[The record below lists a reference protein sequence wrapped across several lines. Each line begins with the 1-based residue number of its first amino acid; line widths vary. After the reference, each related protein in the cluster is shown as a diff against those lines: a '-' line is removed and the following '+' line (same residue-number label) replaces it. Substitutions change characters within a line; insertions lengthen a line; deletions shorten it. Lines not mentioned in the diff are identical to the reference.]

1 MLVNRKGPDMDK
13 QYDVVIIG
21 AGSGGYIAAI
31 RAGQLGLSVAC
42 IESNPYAAPDGQP
55 RPGGTCLNVGCIP
68 SKALLASS
76 HLYEQVVH
84 HTAEHGISTGDATID
99 VNKMVD
105 RKDGVVTKMAKGIEY
120 LFKKN
125 KVDFIKARARFAGT
139 QGETYDLELSNEGRS
154 QRIGA
159 RHVIIATGSKPRQ
172 LPGTRI
178 DSKIVCDNAGALDF
192 REVPKRLCV
201 IGAGVIGL
209 ELGSVWRRLGAD
221 VTLLDAMPDFLPGC
235 DTAVS
240 KEMLKLMSSQGMK
253 FELGAAI
260 GDIALNGSEA
270 RISYRDH
277 AGASKELTCDKV
289 IVAIGRVPRTDGLD
303 LDAIGLELD
312 QRGYVPVDEHCR
324 TVLPNVFAIGDVV
337 RGPMLAHKAEEE
349 AIMVAEIIAGQAGH
363 VNYNAIPSIIYT
375 SPEAAW
381 VGKTEQELAREGRA
395 FKSGQFPFS
404 ANGRALGHGESQGF
418 VKVLADAQSD
428 LVLGVHIVSPLA
440 SEMIGEA
447 AMALEFSASSEDIA
461 RICHAHPTLYEAI
474 REAALAVDKR
484 ALNI

>member
-1 MLVNRKGPDMDK
+1 MQK

-42 IESNPYAAPDGQP
+42 IEANPYAAPDGQP

-84 HTAEHGISTGDATID
+84 HTAEHGISTGGAAMD

-125 KVDFIKARARFAGT
+125 KVDFIKGRARLRGRGERAYELEVLKDGLT
-139 QGETYDLELSNEGRS
+139 QQISASN
-154 QRIGA
+154 I
-159 RHVIIATGSKPRQ
+159 IIATGSKPRQ
-172 LPGTRI
+172 LPGTPI
-178 DSKIVCDNAGALDF
+178 DNQTVCDNAGALDF

-221 VTLLDAMPDFLPGC
+221 VTLLDAMSDFLPGC
-235 DTAVS
+235 DIAVS
-240 KEMLKLMSSQGMK
+240 KEMFKLMSSQGLK
-253 FELGAAI
+253 LDLGVSIDSITLAKA
-260 GDIALNGSEA
+260 EA
-270 RISYRDH
+270 VVSYRD
-277 AGASKELTCDKV
+277 GTGVSKQLTSDKV
-289 IVAIGRVPRTDGLD
+289 IVAIGRVPNTDGLA
-303 LDAIGLELD
+303 LDAIGLQPD
-312 QRGYVPVDEHCR
+312 GRGYIPVDDHCR
-324 TVLPNVFAIGDVV
+324 TSAPNVFAIGDVV

-349 AIMVAEIIAGQAGH
+349 GIMVAEIIAGQSGH
-363 VNYNAIPSIIYT
+363 VSYDAIPSIIYT
-375 SPEAAW
+375 SPEVAW
-381 VGKTEQELAREGRA
+381 VGKTEQELTRVGRA

-404 ANGRALGHGESQGF
+404 ANGRALGGGEAQGF

-428 LVLGVHIVSPLA
+428 VVLGVHIVSALA

>member
-1 MLVNRKGPDMDK
+1 MKA
-13 QYDVVIIG
+13 QYDLVIVG

-42 IESNPYAAPDGQP
+42 IESNPYAAPDGQA

-76 HLYEQVVH
+76 HLYEQVLH
-84 HTAEHGISTGDATID
+84 HTAEHGITTGGAAID
-99 VNKMVD
+99 VDKVID
-105 RKDGVVTKMAKGIEY
+105 RKDGVVSKMAKGIEY

-125 KVDFIKARARFAGT
+125 KVDFIKARARFVGMQDGVYSLEVSAGDSV
-139 QGETYDLELSNEGRS
+139 QQIS
-154 QRIGA
+154 A
-159 RHVIIATGSKPRQ
+159 RNVIIATGSKPRQ

-178 DSKIVCDNAGALDF
+178 DNAIICDNAGALDF

-201 IGAGVIGL
+201 VGAGVIGL

-240 KEMLKLMSSQGMK
+240 REMLKLLSGQGLK
-253 FELGAAI
+253 FDLGVAI
-260 GDIALNGSEA
+260 DSIALSVGGA
-270 RISYRDH
+270 HISYRDR
-277 AGASKELTCDKV
+277 AGAAKELACDKV
-289 IVAIGRVPRTDGLD
+289 IVAIGRVPNTDGLGIE
-303 LDAIGLELD
+303 AIGLELD

-324 TVLPNVFAIGDVV
+324 TKLPNLFAIGDVV

-349 AIMVAEIIAGQAGH
+349 GIMVAEIVAGQSGH
-363 VNYNAIPSIIYT
+363 VNYAAIPFIIYT

-404 ANGRALGHGESQGF
+404 ANGRALGHGDAQGF

-428 LVLGVHIVSPLA
+428 LVLGVHIVSSLA

>member
-1 MLVNRKGPDMDK
+1 MTK

-21 AGSGGYIAAI
+21 AGSAGYIAAI

-42 IESNPYAAPDGQP
+42 IESNPYAAPDNQP

-84 HTAEHGISTGDATID
+84 HTAEHGISTGTTAID

-125 KVDFIKARARFAGT
+125 KVDFIKARARFLGMQNGIYTLEVSTTGST
-139 QGETYDLELSNEGRS
+139 Q
-154 QRIGA
+154 QIVA
-159 RHVIIATGSKPRQ
+159 RNVIIATGSKPRQ
-172 LPGTRI
+172 LPGARI
-178 DSKIVCDNAGALDF
+178 DNAIICDNAGALDF
-192 REVPKRLCV
+192 REVPQRLCV

-235 DTAVS
+235 DSAVS
-240 KEMLKLMSSQGMK
+240 KEMFKLMSGQGLK
-253 FELGAAI
+253 FDLGVAI
-260 GDIALNGSEA
+260 DSIALAAEGA
-270 RISYRDH
+270 TISYRDR
-277 AGASKELTCDKV
+277 AGAIKELVSDKV
-289 IVAIGRVPRTDGLD
+289 IVAIGRVPNTDGLGVE
-303 LDAIGLELD
+303 AIGLQLD
-312 QRGYVPVDEHCR
+312 QRGYVPVDAHCR
-324 TVLPNVFAIGDVV
+324 AALQNLFAIGDVV

-349 AIMVAEIIAGQAGH
+349 GIMVAEIIAGQAGH
-363 VNYNAIPSIIYT
+363 VNYNAIPFIIYT

-381 VGKTEQELAREGRA
+381 VGKTEHELIREGRA
-395 FKSGQFPFS
+395 FRSGQFPFS
-404 ANGRALGHGESQGF
+404 ANGRALGHGDAQGF

-428 LVLGVHIVSPLA
+428 LVLGVHIVSSLA

-484 ALNI
+484 ALNY

>member
-1 MLVNRKGPDMDK
+1 MKK

-42 IESNPYAAPDGQP
+42 IESNPYAAPDGLP

-84 HTAEHGISTGDATID
+84 HTAEHGITTGDAAID
-99 VNKMVD
+99 IDKMIE
-105 RKDGVVTKMAKGIEY
+105 RKNVVVTKMAKGIEY

-125 KVDFIKARARFAGT
+125 KVDFIKARARFVGNQ
-139 QGETYDLELSNEGRS
+139 QGVYTLELSIAGS
-154 QRIGA
+154 VQQISA
-159 RHVIIATGSKPRQ
+159 RHVIIATGSKPRP
-172 LPGTRI
+172 LPVAQVDNTI
-178 DSKIVCDNAGALDF
+178 ICDNAGALDF
-192 REVPKRLCV
+192 RAVPKRLCV

-235 DTAVS
+235 DTAIS
-240 KEMLKLMSSQGMK
+240 KEMLKLMSSQGLK
-253 FELGAAI
+253 FDLGVTI
-260 GDIALNGSEA
+260 TGVALTVDGVQ
-270 RISYRDH
+270 ISYRDK
-277 AGASKELTCDKV
+277 AGTAKELASDKV
-289 IVAIGRVPRTDGLD
+289 IVAIGRVANTDGLGIET
-303 LDAIGLELD
+303 IGLALD
-312 QRGYVPVDEHCR
+312 QRGMVPVDEHCR
-324 TVLPNVFAIGDVV
+324 TALPNVFAIGDVV

-349 AIMVAEIIAGQAGH
+349 GIMVAEIIAGQSGH
-363 VNYNAIPSIIYT
+363 VNYAAIPFIIYT

-395 FKSGQFPFS
+395 FKAGQFPFS
-404 ANGRALGHGESQGF
+404 ANGRALGHGDTQGF
-418 VKVLADAQSD
+418 IKVLADAHSD
-428 LVLGVHIVSPLA
+428 LVLGVHIVSSLA

-447 AMALEFSASSEDIA
+447 AMAMEFSASSEDIA
-461 RICHAHPTLYEAI
+461 RICHAHPTLYEAM

>member
-1 MLVNRKGPDMDK
+1 MKA
-13 QYDVVIIG
+13 QYDLVIVG

-42 IESNPYAAPDGQP
+42 IESNPYAAPDGQA

-76 HLYEQVVH
+76 HLYEQVLH
-84 HTAEHGISTGDATID
+84 HTAEHGITTGGAAID
-99 VNKMVD
+99 VDKVID
-105 RKDGVVTKMAKGIEY
+105 RKDGVVSKMAKGIEY

-125 KVDFIKARARFAGT
+125 KVDFIKARARFVGMQDGVYSLEVSAGDSV
-139 QGETYDLELSNEGRS
+139 QQIS
-154 QRIGA
+154 A
-159 RHVIIATGSKPRQ
+159 RNVIIATGSKPRQ

-178 DSKIVCDNAGALDF
+178 DNAIICDNAGALDF

-201 IGAGVIGL
+201 VGAGVIGL

-240 KEMLKLMSSQGMK
+240 REMLKLLSGQGLK
-253 FELGAAI
+253 FDLGVAI
-260 GDIALNGSEA
+260 DSIALSVGGA
-270 RISYRDH
+270 HISYRDR
-277 AGASKELTCDKV
+277 AGAAKELACDKV
-289 IVAIGRVPRTDGLD
+289 IVAIGRVPNTDGLGIE
-303 LDAIGLELD
+303 AIGLELD

-324 TVLPNVFAIGDVV
+324 TKLPNLFAIGDVV

-349 AIMVAEIIAGQAGH
+349 GIMVAEIVAGQSGH
-363 VNYNAIPSIIYT
+363 VNYAAIPFIIYT

-404 ANGRALGHGESQGF
+404 ANGRALGHGDAQGF

-428 LVLGVHIVSPLA
+428 LVLGVHIVSSLA

-447 AMALEFSASSEDIA
+447 AMALEFSASSEEIA

>member
-1 MLVNRKGPDMDK
+1 MEK
-13 QYDVVIIG
+13 QYDVVIVG

-42 IESNPYAAPDGQP
+42 IESNPYAAPDGLP

-76 HLYEQVVH
+76 QLYEQVVH
-84 HTAEHGISTGDATID
+84 HTADHGISTGGAAID
-99 VNKMVD
+99 IDKMID
-105 RKDGVVTKMAKGIEY
+105 RKDGVVTKMSKGIEY

-125 KVDFIKARARFAGT
+125 RVDFIKARARFVGVHEGLYSLEVSAGGSV
-139 QGETYDLELSNEGRS
+139 QQIS
-154 QRIGA
+154 A
-159 RHVIIATGSKPRQ
+159 RNVIIATGSKPRQ
-172 LPGTRI
+172 LPGARI
-178 DSKIVCDNAGALDF
+178 DNTIICDNAGALDF

-221 VTLLDAMPDFLPGC
+221 VTLLDAMPEFLPGC

-240 KEMLKLMSSQGMK
+240 KELFKLMSAQGLK
-253 FELGAAI
+253 IDLGASITGITLTDDGAHV
-260 GDIALNGSEA
+260 
-270 RISYRDH
+270 SYRDR
-277 AGASKELTCDKV
+277 AGVSKELISDKL
-289 IVAIGRVPRTDGLD
+289 IVAIGRVPNTDGLGIE
-303 LDAIGLELD
+303 AIGLQLD

-324 TVLPNVFAIGDVV
+324 TILPNLFAIGDVV

-349 AIMVAEIIAGQAGH
+349 GIMVAEIIAGQSGH
-363 VNYNAIPSIIYT
+363 VNYAAIPVIIYT
-375 SPEAAW
+375 SPEVAW
-381 VGKTEQELAREGRA
+381 VGKTEQELVREGRA

-404 ANGRALGHGESQGF
+404 ANGRALGHGDAQGF

-428 LVLGVHIVSPLA
+428 LVLGVHIVSSLA

-484 ALNI
+484 ALNL

>member
-1 MLVNRKGPDMDK
+1 MKA
-13 QYDVVIIG
+13 QYDLVIVG

-42 IESNPYAAPDGQP
+42 IESNPYAAPDGQA

-76 HLYEQVVH
+76 HLYEQVLH
-84 HTAEHGISTGDATID
+84 HTAEHGITTGGAAID
-99 VNKMVD
+99 VDKVID
-105 RKDGVVTKMAKGIEY
+105 RKDGVVSKMAKGIEY

-125 KVDFIKARARFAGT
+125 KVDFIKARARFVGMQDGVYSLEVSAGDSV
-139 QGETYDLELSNEGRS
+139 QQIS
-154 QRIGA
+154 A
-159 RHVIIATGSKPRQ
+159 RNVIIATGSKPRQ

-178 DSKIVCDNAGALDF
+178 DNAIICDNAGALDF

-201 IGAGVIGL
+201 VGAGVIGL

-240 KEMLKLMSSQGMK
+240 REMLKLLSGQGLK
-253 FELGAAI
+253 FDLGVAI
-260 GDIALNGSEA
+260 DSIALSVGGA
-270 RISYRDH
+270 HISYRDR
-277 AGASKELTCDKV
+277 AGAAKELACDKV
-289 IVAIGRVPRTDGLD
+289 IVAIGRVPNTDGLGIE
-303 LDAIGLELD
+303 AIGLELD

-324 TVLPNVFAIGDVV
+324 TKLPNLFAIGDVV

-349 AIMVAEIIAGQAGH
+349 GIMVAEIVAGQSGQ
-363 VNYNAIPSIIYT
+363 VNYAAIPFIIYT

-404 ANGRALGHGESQGF
+404 ANGRALGHGDAQGF

-428 LVLGVHIVSPLA
+428 LVLGVHIVSSLA

>member
-1 MLVNRKGPDMDK
+1 MKA
-13 QYDVVIIG
+13 QYDLVIVG

-42 IESNPYAAPDGQP
+42 IESNPYAAPDGQA

-76 HLYEQVVH
+76 HLYEQVLH
-84 HTAEHGISTGDATID
+84 HTAEHGITTGGAAID
-99 VNKMVD
+99 VDKMID
-105 RKDGVVTKMAKGIEY
+105 RKDGVVSKMAKGIEY

-125 KVDFIKARARFAGT
+125 KVDFIKARARFVGM
-139 QGETYDLELSNEGRS
+139 QDGVYSLEVSAEDS
-154 QRIGA
+154 VQQISA
-159 RHVIIATGSKPRQ
+159 RNVIIATGSKPRQ

-178 DSKIVCDNAGALDF
+178 DNSIICDNAGALDF

-201 IGAGVIGL
+201 VGAGVIGL

-240 KEMLKLMSSQGMK
+240 KEMLKLMSGQGLK
-253 FELGAAI
+253 FDLGVSI
-260 GDIALNGSEA
+260 DSIALSGDEA
-270 RISYRDH
+270 QISYRDR
-277 AGASKELTCDKV
+277 AGAAKELACDKV
-289 IVAIGRVPRTDGLD
+289 IVAIGRVPNTDGLGIE
-303 LDAIGLELD
+303 AIGLELD

-324 TVLPNVFAIGDVV
+324 TTLPNLFAIGDVV

-349 AIMVAEIIAGQAGH
+349 GIMVAEIVAGQSGH
-363 VNYNAIPSIIYT
+363 VNYPAIPFIIYT

-404 ANGRALGHGESQGF
+404 ANGRALGHGDAQGF
-418 VKVLADAQSD
+418 VKVLADAESD
-428 LVLGVHIVSPLA
+428 LVLGVHIVSSLA

-447 AMALEFSASSEDIA
+447 AIALEFSASSEDIA

-474 REAALAVDKR
+474 REASLAVDER

>member
-1 MLVNRKGPDMDK
+1 MKK
-13 QYDVVIIG
+13 QYDVAIIG

-42 IESNPYAAPDGQP
+42 IESNPYAAEDGQP

-76 HLYEQVVH
+76 HLYEQVLH
-84 HTAEHGISTGDATID
+84 RTAEHGISTGGATID
-99 VNKMVD
+99 VNKMVE
-105 RKDGVVTKMAKGIEY
+105 RKDGVVTKMANGIEY

-125 KVDFIKARARFAGT
+125 KVDFIKAHAKFVGRADGEYELEVSKDGT
-139 QGETYDLELSNEGRS
+139 A
-154 QRIGA
+154 QRITA
-159 RHVIIATGSKPRQ
+159 RNIIVASGSKPRQ
-172 LPGTRI
+172 LPGTQI
-178 DSKIVCDNAGALDF
+178 DNQIVCDNSGALDF

-209 ELGSVWRRLGAD
+209 ELGSVWRRLGAE
-221 VTLLDAMPDFLPGC
+221 VTLLDAMPDFLPAC
-235 DTAVS
+235 DIAVS
-240 KEMLKLMSSQGMK
+240 KEMLKLMTGQGLMLQ
-253 FELGAAI
+253 LGVTI
-260 GDIALNGSEA
+260 DSIALSSSEA
-270 RISYRDH
+270 VVSYRDP
-277 AGASKELTCDKV
+277 AGASKQLVSDKV
-289 IVAIGRVPRTDGLD
+289 IVAIGRVPNTDGLE
-303 LDAIGLELD
+303 LGVIGLQLD
-312 QRGYVPVDEHCR
+312 GRGYIPVDEHCK
-324 TVLPNVFAIGDVV
+324 TAVPNIFAIGDVV
-337 RGPMLAHKAEEE
+337 RGPMLAHKAAEEGV
-349 AIMVAEIIAGQAGH
+349 MVAEIIAGQSGH
-363 VNYNAIPSIIYT
+363 VSYNAMPSIIYT
-375 SPEAAW
+375 SPEVAW
-381 VGKTEQELAREGRA
+381 VGKTEQELTREGRA

-404 ANGRALGHGESQGF
+404 ANGRALGGGEAHGF

>member
-1 MLVNRKGPDMDK
+1 MEK
-13 QYDVVIIG
+13 QYDVAIIG

-42 IESNPYAAPDGQP
+42 IESNPYASPDGQA

-76 HLYEQVVH
+76 HLFEQVVH
-84 HTAEHGISTGDATID
+84 NTAEHGISTGDATID
-99 VNKMVD
+99 VSKMVD
-105 RKDGVVTKMAKGIEY
+105 RKNGVVSKMAKGIEY

-125 KVDFIKARARFAGT
+125 KVDFIKARAHFLGM
-139 QGETYDLELSNEGRS
+139 GNCFYELELLQDGAT
-154 QRIGA
+154 QRISA
-159 RHVIIATGSKPRQ
+159 RNIIVASGSKPRQ
-172 LPGTRI
+172 LPGTQVDNR
-178 DSKIVCDNAGALDF
+178 IVCDNAGALDF

-209 ELGSVWRRLGAD
+209 ELGSVWRRLGAE

-235 DTAVS
+235 DIAVS
-240 KEMLKLMSSQGMK
+240 KEMLKLMSGQGLK
-253 FELGAAI
+253 LDLGVTI
-260 GDIALNGSEA
+260 DSIALSDTEA
-270 RISYRDH
+270 VISYRDQ
-277 AGASKELTCDKV
+277 AGALKQLTSDKV
-289 IVAIGRVPRTDGLD
+289 IIAIGRVPSTDGLELGVIGLQ
-303 LDAIGLELD
+303 LDA
-312 QRGYVPVDEHCR
+312 RGYIPVDEHCR
-324 TVLPNVFAIGDVV
+324 TGVPNVFAIGDVV

-349 AIMVAEIIAGQAGH
+349 GIMVAEIIAGQSGH
-363 VNYNAIPSIIYT
+363 VSYNAIPSIIYT
-375 SPEAAW
+375 SPEVAW
-381 VGKTEQELAREGRA
+381 VGKTEQELTRDGRA

-404 ANGRALGHGESQGF
+404 ANGRALGGGEAQGF

-428 LVLGVHIVSPLA
+428 LVLGVHIVSSLA

-447 AMALEFSASSEDIA
+447 AMALEFKASSEDIA
-461 RICHAHPTLYEAI
+461 RISHAHPTLYEAI

>member
-1 MLVNRKGPDMDK
+1 MEK
-13 QYDVVIIG
+13 QYDVAIVG

-76 HLYEQVVH
+76 HLYEQIVH
-84 HTAEHGISTGDATID
+84 HTAEHGIRTGDTAID
-99 VNKMVD
+99 IDRMID

-125 KVDFIKARARFAGT
+125 KVDFIKARARFVGV
-139 QGETYDLELSNEGRS
+139 QDRVYSLEVSTEAS
-154 QRIGA
+154 VQQISA
-159 RHVIIATGSKPRQ
+159 RNVIIATGSKPRQ
-172 LPGTRI
+172 LPGARI
-178 DSKIVCDNAGALDF
+178 DNSIICDNAGALNF

-201 IGAGVIGL
+201 VGAGVIGL

-221 VTLLDAMPDFLPGC
+221 VTLLDATPDFLPGC

-240 KEMLKLMSSQGMK
+240 KEMLKLMSGQGLR
-253 FELGAAI
+253 FDLGVAI
-260 GDIALNGSEA
+260 DSIALSGGGAN
-270 RISYRDH
+270 ISYRDR
-277 AGASKELTCDKV
+277 AGLSKELSCDKV
-289 IVAIGRVPRTDGLD
+289 IVAIGRVPNTDGLRFE
-303 LDAIGLELD
+303 AIGLELD
-312 QRGYVPVDEHCR
+312 QRGFVPVDEHCR
-324 TVLPNVFAIGDVV
+324 TMLPNLFAIGDVV

-349 AIMVAEIIAGQAGH
+349 GIMVAEVIARQSGH
-363 VNYNAIPSIIYT
+363 VNYAAIPCIIYT

-381 VGKTEQELAREGRA
+381 VGKTEQELVREGRA

-404 ANGRALGHGESQGF
+404 ANGRALGHGDAQGF

-428 LVLGVHIVSPLA
+428 LVLGVHIVSSLA
-440 SEMIGEA
+440 SEVIGEA

>member
-1 MLVNRKGPDMDK
+1 MKA
-13 QYDVVIIG
+13 QYDLVIVG

-42 IESNPYAAPDGQP
+42 IESNPYAAPDGQA

-84 HTAEHGISTGDATID
+84 HTAEHGITTGGAAIEVD
-99 VNKMVD
+99 KMID
-105 RKDGVVTKMAKGIEY
+105 RKDGVVSKMAKGIEY

-125 KVDFIKARARFAGT
+125 KVDFIKARARFVGMQDGVYSLEVSAENSVQEISAG
-139 QGETYDLELSNEGRS
+139 N
-154 QRIGA
+154 
-159 RHVIIATGSKPRQ
+159 VIIATGSKPRQ

-178 DSKIVCDNAGALDF
+178 DNAIICDNAGALDF

-201 IGAGVIGL
+201 VGAGVIGL

-240 KEMLKLMSSQGMK
+240 KEMLKLMSGQGLK
-253 FELGAAI
+253 FDLGVSI
-260 GDIALNGSEA
+260 DSIALSGGGVQ
-270 RISYRDH
+270 ISYRDR
-277 AGASKELTCDKV
+277 AGAAKELACDKV
-289 IVAIGRVPRTDGLD
+289 IVAIGRVPNTDGLGIE
-303 LDAIGLELD
+303 AIGLELD

-324 TVLPNVFAIGDVV
+324 TILPNLFAIGDVV

-349 AIMVAEIIAGQAGH
+349 GIMVAEIVAGQSGQ
-363 VNYNAIPSIIYT
+363 VNYAAIPFIIYT

-404 ANGRALGHGESQGF
+404 ANGRALGHGDAQGF
-418 VKVLADAQSD
+418 VKVLADAESD
-428 LVLGVHIVSPLA
+428 LVLGVHIVSSLA

-474 REAALAVDKR
+474 REASLAVDKR

>member
-1 MLVNRKGPDMDK
+1 MEKH
-13 QYDVVIIG
+13 YDVAIIG

-84 HTAEHGISTGDATID
+84 HTAEHGISTGNATID
-99 VNKMVD
+99 VNKMID

-125 KVDFIKARARFAGT
+125 KVEFIKARAKFVGAGN
-139 QGETYDLELSNEGRS
+139 GVFELEVLKDGST
-154 QRIGA
+154 QRISA
-159 RHVIIATGSKPRQ
+159 RNIIIATGSKPRQ
-172 LPGTRI
+172 LPGTPI
-178 DSKIVCDNAGALDF
+178 DNQTVCDNAGALGF

-209 ELGSVWRRLGAD
+209 ELGSVWRRLGAE

-235 DTAVS
+235 DIAVS
-240 KEMLKLMSSQGMK
+240 KEMLKLMSSQGLK
-253 FELGAAI
+253 LELGVTI
-260 GDIALNGSEA
+260 DSIALSNGEA
-270 RISYRDH
+270 VISYRDP
-277 AGASKELTCDKV
+277 AGAPLHLTSDKV
-289 IVAIGRVPRTDGLD
+289 VVAIGRIPNTDGLE
-303 LDAIGLELD
+303 LGVIGLQLD
-312 QRGYVPVDEHCR
+312 GRGYIPVDEHCK
-324 TVLPNVFAIGDVV
+324 TAVPNVFAIGDVV

-349 AIMVAEIIAGQAGH
+349 GIMVAEIIAGQSGH
-363 VNYNAIPSIIYT
+363 VSYHAIPSIIYT

-381 VGKTEQELAREGRA
+381 VGKTEQELTREGRA
-395 FKSGQFPFS
+395 FKSGLFPFS
-404 ANGRALGHGESQGF
+404 ANGRALGGGEAQGF

-428 LVLGVHIVSPLA
+428 LVLGVHIVSSLA

>member
-1 MLVNRKGPDMDK
+1 MKA
-13 QYDVVIIG
+13 QYDLVIVG

-42 IESNPYAAPDGQP
+42 IESNPYAAPDGQA

-84 HTAEHGISTGDATID
+84 HTAEHGITTGGAAID
-99 VNKMVD
+99 IDKMID
-105 RKDGVVTKMAKGIEY
+105 RKDGVVSKMAKGIEY

-125 KVDFIKARARFAGT
+125 KVDFIKARARFVGM
-139 QGETYDLELSNEGRS
+139 QDGVYSLEVSAEDS
-154 QRIGA
+154 VQQISA
-159 RHVIIATGSKPRQ
+159 RNVIIATGSKPRQ

-178 DSKIVCDNAGALDF
+178 DNAIICDNAGALDF

-201 IGAGVIGL
+201 VGAGVIGL

-240 KEMLKLMSSQGMK
+240 KEMLKLMSGQGLK
-253 FELGAAI
+253 FDLGVSI
-260 GDIALNGSEA
+260 DSIALSGGGA
-270 RISYRDH
+270 HISYRDR
-277 AGASKELTCDKV
+277 AGAAKELACDKV
-289 IVAIGRVPRTDGLD
+289 IVAIGRVPNTDGLGIE
-303 LDAIGLELD
+303 AIGLELD

-324 TVLPNVFAIGDVV
+324 TTLPNLFAIGDVV

-349 AIMVAEIIAGQAGH
+349 GIMVAEIVAGQSGH
-363 VNYNAIPSIIYT
+363 VNYPAIPFIIYT

-381 VGKTEQELAREGRA
+381 VGKTEQELARDGRA

-404 ANGRALGHGESQGF
+404 ANGRALGHGDAQGF

-428 LVLGVHIVSPLA
+428 LVLGVHIVSSLA

-474 REAALAVDKR
+474 REASLAVDKR

>member
-1 MLVNRKGPDMDK
+1 MEK

-42 IESNPYAAPDGQP
+42 IESNPYAAADGQP

-76 HLYEQVVH
+76 HLYEQIVH
-84 HTAEHGISTGDATID
+84 HTAEHGITTGDAAID
-99 VNKMVD
+99 VTKMID
-105 RKDGVVTKMAKGIEY
+105 RKAGVVTKMAKGIEY

-125 KVDFIKARARFAGT
+125 KVDFIKGHARFIGVQDGVYGMEVSSNDSVQRIRAR
-139 QGETYDLELSNEGRS
+139 N
-154 QRIGA
+154 
-159 RHVIIATGSKPRQ
+159 VIISTGSKPRQ
-172 LPGTRI
+172 LPGATI
-178 DSKIVCDNAGALDF
+178 DNATICDNAGALEF
-192 REVPKRLCV
+192 REVPRRLCV

-221 VTLLDAMPDFLPGC
+221 VTLLDAMPDFLPAC
-235 DTAVS
+235 DSSVS
-240 KEMLKLMSSQGMK
+240 KEMFKLMSGQGLK
-253 FELGAAI
+253 FDLGVAI
-260 GDIALNGSEA
+260 GHIALTAEGA
-270 RISYRDH
+270 TISYRDS
-277 AGASKELTCDKV
+277 AGASRELVSDKV
-289 IVAIGRVPRTDGLD
+289 IVAIGRVPSTEGLGIE
-303 LDAIGLELD
+303 AIGLQLD

-324 TVLPNVFAIGDVV
+324 TALPNLYAIGDVV

-349 AIMVAEIIAGQAGH
+349 GIMVAEIIAGQTGH
-363 VNYNAIPSIIYT
+363 VNYNAIPFIIYT

-381 VGKTEQELAREGRA
+381 VGKTEQELKRDGRA

-404 ANGRALGHGESQGF
+404 ANGRALGHGDAQGF

-428 LVLGVHIVSPLA
+428 LMLGVHIVSSLA

-447 AMALEFSASSEDIA
+447 TMALEFSASSEDIA

>member
-1 MLVNRKGPDMDK
+1 MEK
-13 QYDVVIIG
+13 QYDVVIVG

-42 IESNPYAAPDGQP
+42 IESNPYAAPDGLP

-84 HTAEHGISTGDATID
+84 HTAEHGISTGDTAINID
-99 VNKMVD
+99 KMID

-125 KVDFIKARARFAGT
+125 KVDFIKAQARFVGM
-139 QGETYDLELSNEGRS
+139 QDGMYSLEVLAVDSVQQIS
-154 QRIGA
+154 A
-159 RHVIIATGSKPRQ
+159 RNVIIATGSKPRQ
-172 LPGTRI
+172 LPATRI
-178 DSKIVCDNAGALDF
+178 DNTIICDNTGALAF
-192 REVPKRLCV
+192 RDVPKRLCV
-201 IGAGVIGL
+201 VGAGVIGL
-209 ELGSVWRRLGAD
+209 ELGSVWRRLGAN

-240 KEMLKLMSSQGMK
+240 KEMLKLMSGQGLK
-253 FELGAAI
+253 FDLGVAI
-260 GDIALNGSEA
+260 ESIEFRGNEA
-270 RISYRDH
+270 HISYRDR
-277 AGASKELTCDKV
+277 AGISQELACDKV
-289 IVAIGRVPRTDGLD
+289 IVAIGRVPNTDGLAI
-303 LDAIGLELD
+303 DAIGLELD
-312 QRGYVPVDEHCR
+312 QRGYIPVDEHCQ
-324 TVLPNVFAIGDVV
+324 TKLPHLFAIGDVV

-349 AIMVAEIIAGQAGH
+349 GIMVAEIIAGQSGH
-363 VNYNAIPSIIYT
+363 VNYAAIPSIIYT

-381 VGKTEQELAREGRA
+381 VGKTEQELIREGRV

-404 ANGRALGHGESQGF
+404 ANGRALGHADAQGF
-418 VKVLADAQSD
+418 VKVLADVQTD
-428 LVLGVHIVSPLA
+428 LVLGVHIVSSLA

>member
-1 MLVNRKGPDMDK
+1 MDK
-13 QYDVVIIG
+13 QYDVAIIG

-31 RAGQLGLSVAC
+31 RAGQLGLAVAC

-84 HTAEHGISTGDATID
+84 HTAEHGISTGTTAID
-99 VNKMVD
+99 LDKMID
-105 RKDGVVTKMAKGIEY
+105 RKNGVVTKMAKGIEY

-125 KVDFIKARARFAGT
+125 RVDFIKARARFLDMKDGIFS
-139 QGETYDLELSNEGRS
+139 LEVSANGS
-154 QRIGA
+154 AQQIAA
-159 RHVIIATGSKPRQ
+159 RNVIIATGSKPRP
-172 LPGTRI
+172 LPGARI
-178 DSKIVCDNAGALDF
+178 DNAIICDNAGALDL

-221 VTLLDAMPDFLPGC
+221 VTLLDAMPEFLPGC
-235 DTAVS
+235 DNAVS
-240 KEMLKLMSSQGMK
+240 KEMLKVLSGQGLK

-260 GDIALNGSEA
+260 DSVALTADGA
-270 RISYRDH
+270 TISYHDR
-277 AGASKELTCDKV
+277 AGAPKELASDKV
-289 IVAIGRVPRTDGLD
+289 IVAIGRVPSTEGLG
-303 LDAIGLELD
+303 IETVGLQLD

-324 TVLPNVFAIGDVV
+324 TALPNLFAIGDVV

-349 AIMVAEIIAGQAGH
+349 GIMVAEIIAGQAGH

-381 VGKTEQELAREGRA
+381 VGKTEQELTRQGRA
-395 FKSGQFPFS
+395 FKLGQFPFS
-404 ANGRALGHGESQGF
+404 ANGRALGHGDAQGF
-418 VKVLADAQSD
+418 VKVLADAHSD
-428 LVLGVHIVSPLA
+428 LVLGVHIVSSLA

-474 REAALAVDKR
+474 REAALAVDNR

>member
-1 MLVNRKGPDMDK
+1 MKA
-13 QYDVVIIG
+13 QYDLVIVG

-42 IESNPYAAPDGQP
+42 IESNPYAAPDGQA

-76 HLYEQVVH
+76 HLYEQVLH
-84 HTAEHGISTGDATID
+84 HTAEHGITTGGAAID
-99 VNKMVD
+99 VDKVID
-105 RKDGVVTKMAKGIEY
+105 RKDGVVSKMAKGIEY

-125 KVDFIKARARFAGT
+125 KVDFIKARARFVGMQDGVYSLEVSAGDSV
-139 QGETYDLELSNEGRS
+139 QQIS
-154 QRIGA
+154 A
-159 RHVIIATGSKPRQ
+159 RNVIIATGSKPRQ

-178 DSKIVCDNAGALDF
+178 DNAIICDNAGALDF

-201 IGAGVIGL
+201 VGAGVIGL

-240 KEMLKLMSSQGMK
+240 REMLKLLSGQGLK
-253 FELGAAI
+253 FDLGVAI
-260 GDIALNGSEA
+260 DSIALSVGGA
-270 RISYRDH
+270 HISYRDR
-277 AGASKELTCDKV
+277 AGAAKELACDKV
-289 IVAIGRVPRTDGLD
+289 IVAIGRVPNTDGLGIE
-303 LDAIGLELD
+303 AIGLELD

-324 TVLPNVFAIGDVV
+324 TKLPNLFAIGDVV

-349 AIMVAEIIAGQAGH
+349 GIMVAEIVAGQSGH
-363 VNYNAIPSIIYT
+363 VNYAAIPFIIYT

-404 ANGRALGHGESQGF
+404 ANGRALGHGDAQGF

-428 LVLGVHIVSPLA
+428 LVLGVHIVSSLA

-474 REAALAVDKR
+474 REASLAVDKR

>member
-1 MLVNRKGPDMDK
+1 MEKH
-13 QYDVVIIG
+13 YDVAIIG

-84 HTAEHGISTGDATID
+84 HTAEHGISTGNATID

-125 KVDFIKARARFAGT
+125 KVEFIKARAKFVGV
-139 QGETYDLELSNEGRS
+139 GDGLYELEVLKDGLT
-154 QRIGA
+154 QRISA
-159 RHVIIATGSKPRQ
+159 RNIIIATGSTPRQ
-172 LPGTRI
+172 LPGTPI
-178 DSKIVCDNAGALDF
+178 DNQTVCDNAGALDF
-192 REVPKRLCV
+192 REVPSRLCV

-209 ELGSVWRRLGAD
+209 ELGSVWRRLGAE
-221 VTLLDAMPDFLPGC
+221 VTLLDAMSDFLPGC
-235 DTAVS
+235 DIAVS
-240 KEMLKLMSSQGMK
+240 KEMFKLMSSQGLK
-253 FELGAAI
+253 LDLGVSI
-260 GDIALNGSEA
+260 DSIALATGEA
-270 RISYRDH
+270 VVSYRDGS
-277 AGASKELTCDKV
+277 GAPRQLTSDKV
-289 IVAIGRVPRTDGLD
+289 IVAIGRVPNTDGLE
-303 LDAIGLELD
+303 LGVIGLQLD
-312 QRGYVPVDEHCR
+312 VRGYIPVDEHCR
-324 TVLPNVFAIGDVV
+324 TAVPNVFAIGDVV

-349 AIMVAEIIAGQAGH
+349 GIMVAEIIAGQSGH
-363 VNYNAIPSIIYT
+363 VSYHAIPSIIYT

-381 VGKTEQELAREGRA
+381 VGKTEQELTREGRS
-395 FKSGQFPFS
+395 FKTGQFPFS
-404 ANGRALGHGESQGF
+404 ANGRALGGGEAQGF

-428 LVLGVHIVSPLA
+428 LVLGVHIVSSLA